1 MNQKNTIVLVL
12 GLTLALVAA
21 LTLAPILNDE
31 MAFAG
36 GGSVNGAR
44 GGNGQSGGN
53 GGGGHGGAGGAGG
66 HITTTSTGRGG
77 GDGPQ
82 R

>member
-1 MNQKNTIVLVL
+1 MNQKNTTVLVL
-12 GLTLALVAA
+12 GLTLAFVAA
-21 LTLAPILNDE
+21 LTLAPILNNE
-31 MAFAG
+31 MAYAG

-66 HITTTSTGRGG
+66 HIRTISTGDVGHGG
-77 GDGPQ
+77 GQ
-82 R
+82 H